1 MRRALAFASLM
12 LTTALLASPA
22 AAHHPSG
29 GMTPLSFADGLL
41 SGLGHPILGLD
52 HLAFL
57 VAIGLATGLAGLPLA
72 VPAAFV
78 AASLL
83 GVALH
88 VGAIGIP
95 AVEALVAGSVA
106 IAGVLLLRG
115 GRVPTLAWAV
125 LAALAGL
132 VHGHAYGEAVA
143 GAEAT
148 PILAYLLGLAVL
160 QGAIVSGLAIAAGK
174 VKEAA
179 RNQVPRYAGLAVL
192 AVGVVSLLT
201 GAMPGG

>member
-1 MRRALAFASLM
+1 MRRAFFLATLM
-12 LTTALLASPA
+12 LTTPLLALPA
-22 AAHHPSG
+22 AAHHPRG
-29 GMTPLSFADGLL
+29 GMTPQSFVDGLL

-57 VAIGLATGLAGLPLA
+57 VAIGLATGLAGVPLA
-72 VPAAFV
+72 MPAAFV
-78 AASLL
+78 AASLF
-83 GVALH
+83 GVAFH
-88 VGAIGIP
+88 VAAIDIP

-115 GRVPTLAWAV
+115 QRTPALAWAI

-132 VHGHAYGEAVA
+132 VHGHAYGEAVV

-160 QGAIVSGLAIAAGK
+160 QGAMVAGLAIVAGK
-174 VKEAA
+174 TKEVA

-201 GAMPGG
+201 GAIPGG

>member
-1 MRRALAFASLM
+1 MRRALFFVTLM
-12 LTTALLASPA
+12 LTTLLVAGPA
-22 AAHHPSG
+22 AAHHPG
-29 GMTPLSFADGLL
+29 DGMMPLSFVDGLL

-72 VPAAFV
+72 VPVAFV

-83 GVALH
+83 GVAFH
-88 VGAIGIP
+88 VAAIGIP
-95 AVEALVAGSVA
+95 AVEALVAGSVV
-106 IAGVLLLRG
+106 IAGVMLLRG
-115 GRVPTLAWAV
+115 QRAPALAWAV

-148 PILAYLLGLAVL
+148 PILAYLVGLAVL
-160 QGAIVSGLAIAAGK
+160 QGAMVTGLAIAVAK
-174 VKEAA
+174 AKEAVQ
-179 RNQVPRYAGLAVL
+179 REVPRYAGPAVV
-192 AVGVVSLLT
+192 AVGVVFLVT
-201 GAMPGG
+201 GAMPIN